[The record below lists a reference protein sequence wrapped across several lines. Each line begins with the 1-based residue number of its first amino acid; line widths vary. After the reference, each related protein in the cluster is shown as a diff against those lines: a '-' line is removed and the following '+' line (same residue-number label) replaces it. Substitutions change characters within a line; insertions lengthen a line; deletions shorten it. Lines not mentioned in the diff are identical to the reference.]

1 MIIDNTEQIKKLI
14 AGCGKDE
21 FYMLQILHRSKDG
34 KTPYEPEDKKISM
47 VMRADKDDEFPQC
60 DPENHQK
67 PFPDQGDVPQEGGY
81 RHFLRHLASGRPVL
95 AERPYLQLLRQ
106 AHLQLP
112 DEFRKHAVRHFRG
125 MENEEV
131 RSLSRAHERGNSEVQ
146 HPGVRGGIFLHQIHS
161 PGCHH
166 CHFCHKSPCIRQFL
180 LDFDDVLSKKC
191 VLFVKMCF
199 MRSPY
204 KSLIVI
210 ILPLLFSIT
219 GCLGQLYEDAYR
231 PEMVLEGRQME
242 NLLKTVLAENGAERY
257 KDFAMVVNQKELLP
271 EPELSSSFK
280 WPEIDFNRYSL
291 VIGKYVTP
299 DTGYGITRQYIIK
312 SGSQTV
318 LYIDLKRRNGI
329 IYDMVIDNYF
339 AFLYPKLPD
348 GKLEVDVT
356 RSNEV
361 VIGL

>member
-1 MIIDNTEQIKKLI
+1 
-14 AGCGKDE
+14 
-21 FYMLQILHRSKDG
+21 
-34 KTPYEPEDKKISM
+34 
-47 VMRADKDDEFPQC
+47 
-60 DPENHQK
+60 
-67 PFPDQGDVPQEGGY
+67 
-81 RHFLRHLASGRPVL
+81 
-95 AERPYLQLLRQ
+95 
-106 AHLQLP
+106 
-112 DEFRKHAVRHFRG
+112 
-125 MENEEV
+125 
-131 RSLSRAHERGNSEVQ
+131 
-146 HPGVRGGIFLHQIHS
+146 
-161 PGCHH
+161 
-166 CHFCHKSPCIRQFL
+166 
-180 LDFDDVLSKKC
+180 
-191 VLFVKMCF
+191 